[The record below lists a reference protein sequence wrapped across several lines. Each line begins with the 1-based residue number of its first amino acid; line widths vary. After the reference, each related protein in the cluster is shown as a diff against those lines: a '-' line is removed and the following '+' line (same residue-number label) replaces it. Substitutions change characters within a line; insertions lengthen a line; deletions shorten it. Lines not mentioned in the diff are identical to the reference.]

1 MQQTNFHDNDNKN
14 KNVSLIISQRMNIL
28 CLTEDCLNMIKDVD
42 VFIALKFLTLKS

>member
-1 MQQTNFHDNDNKN
+1 MQKINFPKNDNTEQ
-14 KNVSLIISQRMNIL
+14 NVRLIISQRMNIL

>member
-1 MQQTNFHDNDNKN
+1 MIIQN
-14 KNVSLIISQRMNIL
+14 KNVSLIISQRINIV